1 MAKTEKSTNPGAK
14 AVALTTSGKRLTG
27 EVKWFNDAKGFG
39 FIVPDDKSM
48 KDVFVHHTAIQ
59 MEGFRSLEEGQ
70 KVQFDLMQ
78 GPKGNQ
84 AANVT
89 LAK

>member
-1 MAKTEKSTNPGAK
+1 MAKNTKTPGDVKSTTGERHA
-14 AVALTTSGKRLTG
+14 G
-27 EVKWFNDAKGFG
+27 EVKWFNDKKGYG
-39 FIVPDDKSM
+39 FIVPDDKQM
-48 KDVFVHHTAIQ
+48 KDVFVHHSAIQ

-89 LAK
+89 LVK